1 MFSEVLGL
9 GHSLSS
15 YGPEVKLNIMQDC
28 MVQETDISR
37 ENEAKDRGIN
47 KFYKGIALVT
57 CH

>member
-9 GHSLSS
+9 GHSLGS
-15 YGPEVKLNIMQDC
+15 YGPEVKLNIIQDC

-37 ENEAKDRGIN
+37 EDEAKDGGIN

-57 CH
+57 CQ